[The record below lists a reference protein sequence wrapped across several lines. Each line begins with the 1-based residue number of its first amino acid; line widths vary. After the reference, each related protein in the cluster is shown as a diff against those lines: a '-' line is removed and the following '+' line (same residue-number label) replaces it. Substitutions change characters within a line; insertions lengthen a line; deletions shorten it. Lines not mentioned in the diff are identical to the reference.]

1 MRAVEIVRHKLR
13 SATRQRIWLCR
24 PLFDELRRPEREAIE
39 AERQLAEQEVLVI
52 ALKRQGQDII

>member
-13 SATRQRIWLCR
+13 SAPRQRIWLCR
-24 PLFDELRRPEREAIE
+24 PLFDELRRPEREAVE

>member
-13 SATRQRIWLCR
+13 SAPRQRIWLCR
-24 PLFDELRRPEREAIE
+24 PLFDELRRPERETIE